1 MTTQL
6 SSGAKNFNW
15 LLSKFVEDIE
25 GAEHAL
31 AVSSD
36 GLLIGLSTSMQREDA
51 DRMAAVITGMQSL
64 AEGATT
70 LMDRNRLRRVIVD
83 MDDGYL
89 IIATISDAAVLGVG
103 AGYECDLGYV
113 GYEMTMLIE
122 RVGEQLTPELVTELR
137 DSIQR

>member
-15 LLSKFVEDIE
+15 LLSKFTDDIE
-25 GAEHAL
+25 GVEQAL

-36 GLLIGLSTSMQREDA
+36 GLLIGLSSSMERADA

-64 AEGATT
+64 AEGACV

-89 IIATISDAAVLGVG
+89 LISTISDSAVLGVG
-103 AGYECDLGYV
+103 ASYDCDLGYV

-137 DSIQR
+137 DSIQT